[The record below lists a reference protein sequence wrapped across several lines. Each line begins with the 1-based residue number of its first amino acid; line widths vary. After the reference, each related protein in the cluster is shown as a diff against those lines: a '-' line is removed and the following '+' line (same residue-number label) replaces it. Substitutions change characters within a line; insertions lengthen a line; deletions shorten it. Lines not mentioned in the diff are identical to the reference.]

1 MNFELDRSQK
11 EIQKAAREFAKGEF
25 DKDLAQELDGTGSF
39 PDQIL
44 EKAADLGFIG
54 IHFPEDFSGGGLGV
68 FENALIAEEF
78 CKKDSTIGAAI
89 MFSAFAT
96 EYLLRFGDDQQKK
109 TFLPQVAEGKKM
121 SGSVLGGFGGTKGI
135 FPFAVKTTEGWKISG
150 ELDYV
155 VNRGKAGL
163 YCVPC
168 STGENDG
175 KPDGLDIFL
184 IDGQQ
189 EGVRFG
195 ESHDT
200 LGLRMTPIA
209 KMALNNVVVSQENRI
224 GKENSGEKQTDRV
237 TGELRVLLSALAL
250 GIAEGA
256 LDRSMAYVKQ
266 REQFGK
272 KIAQFQVTQHKLAEM
287 ATQIEQI
294 RYLTYCAASSFDN
307 RKPDFKLA
315 AMAKLTATRTAVAI
329 VGEAIQL
336 MGGYGYMKEYEV
348 ERFYRDAKTLK
359 LIGGNTLILKDTI
372 AKNVIGRIK

>member
-1 MNFELDRSQK
+1 MVFQLNKSQK
-11 EIQKAAREFAKGEF
+11 EIKKAAQEFAKGEF
-25 DKDLAQELDGTGSF
+25 DKDLAQDLDRTGSF
-39 PDQIL
+39 PKKIW

-68 FENALIAEEF
+68 FENTLVAEEF
-78 CKKDSTIGAAI
+78 CKKDSTIGASI

-96 EYLLRFGDDQQKK
+96 EYLLRFGNDQQKK
-109 TFLPQVAEGKKM
+109 TFLPQVAEGKKL
-121 SGSVLGGFGGTKGI
+121 SGSVLGGFGGTTGI
-135 FPFAVKTTEGWKISG
+135 LPFAVKTTEGWKISG
-150 ELDYV
+150 ELDCV
-155 VNRGKAGL
+155 VNRGKAGF

-168 STGENDG
+168 STGENDS

-195 ESHDT
+195 KNHDT
-200 LGLRMTPIA
+200 LGLRMTPTARMI
-209 KMALNNVVVSQENRI
+209 LTNVVVSQENRI
-224 GKENSGEKQTDRV
+224 GKENSGENQIDRV
-237 TGELRVLLSALAL
+237 IGELRVLLSALAL
-250 GIAEGA
+250 GTAEGA

-294 RYLTYCAASSFDN
+294 RYLIYCAASSFDN
-307 RKPDFKLA
+307 RKPDFKLT
-315 AMAKLTATRTAVAI
+315 AMAKLTATRTAVA
-329 VGEAIQL
+329 VASEAVQL
-336 MGGYGYMKEYEV
+336 LGGYGYMKEYEV
-348 ERFYRDAKTLK
+348 ERFYRDAKTLQ
-359 LIGGNTLILKDTI
+359 LIGGNTVILKDVI